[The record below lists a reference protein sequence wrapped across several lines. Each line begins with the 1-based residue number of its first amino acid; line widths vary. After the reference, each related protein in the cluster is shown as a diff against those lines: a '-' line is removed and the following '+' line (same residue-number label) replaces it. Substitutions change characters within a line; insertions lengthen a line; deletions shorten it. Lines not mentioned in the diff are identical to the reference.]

1 MKKFLIQ
8 YKMPLAGLDAWM
20 QKPEEERKPEE
31 TRLMSEWQKWVA
43 ANKGNILETFGAG
56 KTKVVDAS
64 GVKDF
69 RNEIM
74 IAGIVEGEDREKVA
88 QMFVG
93 HPHLQIP
100 GAWVEITELNPMA

>member
-1 MKKFLIQ
+1 MKKFLVQ

-20 QKPEEERKPEE
+20 QKPEEERKGEE
-31 TRLMSEWQKWVA
+31 ERLMGEWQKWMSEH
-43 ANKGNILETFGAG
+43 KENILEGFGAG
-56 KTKVVDAS
+56 KTKWVDTE

-74 IAGIVEGEDREKVA
+74 IVGIVQGEDKEVVA
-88 QMFVG
+88 EMFKN

-100 GAWVEITELNPMA
+100 QAWIEISELKPMG